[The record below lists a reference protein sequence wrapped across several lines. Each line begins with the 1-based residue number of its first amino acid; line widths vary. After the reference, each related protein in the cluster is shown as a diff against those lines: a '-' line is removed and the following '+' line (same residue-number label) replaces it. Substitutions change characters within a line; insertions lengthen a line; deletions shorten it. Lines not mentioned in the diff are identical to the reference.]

1 MDNITHAVIGL
12 GAGELLHRSLPREP
26 VASQQGT
33 RRALLLFSCAFAS
46 NAPDLDLFLTRLL
59 PSPLGYLL
67 HHRGHTHTVLF
78 AIPQALLLLALIW
91 LLWPGARALLKHSSH
106 ARLGLGI
113 SIVLGFALHLCM
125 DFLNSYGLHPFYPFF
140 SNWLYGDTI
149 FIVEPVFWVAFGV
162 PVIMTLRRPVL
173 KGVMLALLAGALG
186 FFMLKNF
193 LAWPSLLALLV
204 LGAVLAWLQKRA
216 GSEGRAALLLA
227 FAVSIGFIA
236 MQGAASHLG
245 RQRIEAALRQADPG
259 TRVWDVSMTAFPS
272 NPLCWVFVSAESRE
286 AAGTYRLRRGMLS
299 LAPTLLPNATC
310 PAGLADP
317 GPHAPLAANAAIVVG
332 PASDGQLAPLRRL
345 QHESCYF
352 DAWLRFARMPAVDG
366 DVATDARFSSVMT
379 GNFTTLDTAQWGAKA
394 CPSYVPGWGQPRADM
409 LALPK

>member
-12 GAGELLHRSLPREP
+12 GAGELLHRSLPRETLDT
-26 VASQQGT
+26 QQGT

-91 LLWPGARALLKHSSH
+91 LLWPGARALLKHSRH

-125 DFLNSYGLHPFYPFF
+125 DFLNSYGLHPFYPFV
-140 SNWLYGDTI
+140 SNWLYGDMI

-162 PVIMTLRRPVL
+162 PLIMTLRRPVL

-186 FFMLKNF
+186 FFMVKSF
-193 LAWPSLLALLV
+193 LAWPSLLALLAI
-204 LGAVLAWLQKRA
+204 GAVLAALQARA
-216 GSEGRAALLLA
+216 GAQGRAALVLA
-227 FAVSIGFIA
+227 FAVGIGFIA
-236 MQGAASHLG
+236 VQGAASHLG
-245 RQRIEAALRQADPG
+245 RQQIEAALREADPG

-286 AAGTYRLRRGMLS
+286 AAGSYRLRRGMLS
-299 LAPTLLPNATC
+299 LAPSLLPATAC
-310 PAGLADP
+310 PTGLADP
-317 GPHAPLAANAAIVVG
+317 GPHAVLAAHAGIVVG
-332 PASDGQLAPLRRL
+332 AASEGQLAALRRL

-352 DAWLRFARMPAVDG
+352 DAWLRFARMPALDG

-379 GNFTTLDTAQWGAKA
+379 GNFTTMDTAQWRDKA
-394 CPSYVPGWGQPRADM
+394 CPAYVPGWERPRADM